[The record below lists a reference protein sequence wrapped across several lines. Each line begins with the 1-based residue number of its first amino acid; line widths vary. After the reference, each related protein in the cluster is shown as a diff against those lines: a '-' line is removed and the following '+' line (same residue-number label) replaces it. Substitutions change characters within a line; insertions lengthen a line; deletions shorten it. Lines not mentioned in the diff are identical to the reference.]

1 MFFLKPPIQIDNIIS
16 AKRYLEIANQMK
28 IPCFCDAATTTP
40 PASNVIAGVKEN
52 FDLICYSGGKGLRGP
67 YSAGLLLGKANLIS
81 YARKHSA
88 PNDLSIGRGM
98 KVSTEEYLGML
109 VALETG
115 LTISEHEDNAY
126 KRIRFQNI
134 INQISDING
143 VKTNIY
149 SSKSITNELYLDLD
163 WDTNIIKLS
172 KQSFIEA
179 LRESTPSVEV
189 RLLRFSQGRIHLSA
203 TVMNEG
209 EDVIVGQVI
218 RKVLEQYS

>member
-1 MFFLKPPIQIDNIIS
+1 M
-16 AKRYLEIANQMK
+16 
-28 IPCFCDAATTTP
+28 
-40 PASNVIAGVKEN
+40 
-52 FDLICYSGGKGLRGP
+52 
-67 YSAGLLLGKANLIS
+67 
-81 YARKHSA
+81 
-88 PNDLSIGRGM
+88 
-98 KVSTEEYLGML
+98 
-109 VALETG
+109 
-115 LTISEHEDNAY
+115 
-126 KRIRFQNI
+126 
-134 INQISDING
+134 
-143 VKTNIY
+143 
-149 SSKSITNELYLDLD
+149 DLD

>member
-1 MFFLKPPIQIDNIIS
+1 
-16 AKRYLEIANQMK
+16 
-28 IPCFCDAATTTP
+28 
-40 PASNVIAGVKEN
+40 
-52 FDLICYSGGKGLRGP
+52 
-67 YSAGLLLGKANLIS
+67 
-81 YARKHSA
+81 
-88 PNDLSIGRGM
+88 M

-115 LTISEHEDNAY
+115 LTISEQEDNNY

-134 INQISDING
+134 IRQISDING
-143 VKTNIY
+143 VKTKIY
-149 SSKSITNELYLDLD
+149 RSESITNELYLDLD
-163 WDTNIIKLS
+163 WDTNSIKLS